1 MNITF
6 QIDEYSYE
14 INVNEFINIAI
25 PLSFKGEQPNVFRAR
40 KASAKACETK
50 DLIGDTRRGGS
61 CNFEEYKLIP
71 HCNGTHTECVGHL
84 THQRISIH
92 NSLKDAFIPATLVTV
107 QPENASKSGE
117 NYSVKFGVEDKLIT
131 KKILAEALKNTDE
144 IFFHGLIVRVLP
156 NNEDKMTRKY
166 EESNSPYFSTEAMNF
181 IREKNVKHL
190 LVDLP
195 SIDRTVDQGKLSNHR
210 IFWKVEEGSY
220 NLEEVSLINST
231 ITELIFVPDNV
242 IDGNYILNLQISPF
256 ESEASPSRPILF
268 KIIKQNLTYI

>member
-181 IREKNVKHL
+181 IREKNFKHL

-220 NLEEVSLINST
+220 NLEEASLINST